1 MITLYHGS
9 NVAIDDIDLS
19 MGMKDKDFGKGFY
32 LTDIRS
38 QAEEMAKRRTRIV
51 GSGSP
56 TVTEFSF
63 DESLLDSNE
72 LNVKVF
78 PDEPTVEL
86 AKFIDA
92 NRHSLWYGESNL
104 KIEEAMNKETK
115 FLIDTLTKNLVLMVM
130 EEFDYTI
137 PDAMDAVYNS
147 QLYEKIL
154 DLETGLYYQSAGYN
168 YELLRNELLTGKV
181 V

>member
-9 NVAIDDIDLS
+9 NVAIDDIDPIS
-19 MGMKDKDFGKGFY
+19 
-32 LTDIRS
+32 
-38 QAEEMAKRRTRIV
+38 
-51 GSGSP
+51 
-56 TVTEFSF
+56 
-63 DESLLDSNE
+63 
-72 LNVKVF
+72 
-78 PDEPTVEL
+78 
-86 AKFIDA
+86 
-92 NRHSLWYGESNL
+92 

-130 EEFDYTI
+130 EEFDYSI